1 MSPSQV
7 PARFGLTF
15 TFEFSIN
22 VLDSVIE
29 VEVVTAFATFFSCIA
44 PCCES
49 GFSLHD
55 WSGTP
60 MIGFPNMHEYS
71 ERWCDVREGI
81 YHAPGQGSEL
91 SDSDVQ
97 VISSLH
103 GLA

>member
-1 MSPSQV
+1 
-7 PARFGLTF
+7 
-15 TFEFSIN
+15 
-22 VLDSVIE
+22 
-29 VEVVTAFATFFSCIA
+29 
-44 PCCES
+44 
-49 GFSLHD
+49 
-55 WSGTP
+55 